1 MRMCIDYLA
10 LNNIT
15 QKDKYPLP
23 QIDELLDNMAG
34 AEFFTKMDLQQGYHQ
49 IRVKPEHVPRTAF
62 QTKFESFQFRVMPF
76 GLCNAPATFQRTMNS
91 LLEGCREYA
100 EVYIDDIV
108 VHSRTLVEHLEHL
121 REVLSRLRQAKL
133 FAKKK
138 KCSFGQREIEFCGYL
153 VNREWIKSHQDKVVA
168 IKEWATPRNA
178 KNVRSFLGL
187 AGFYQTFVKNFAET
201 AASLT
206 SLLK

>member
-1 MRMCIDYLA
+1 MRMCIEYHE

-15 QKDKYPLP
+15 QKDTYPLP
-23 QIDELLDNMAG
+23 RTDKLLDNMAG
-34 AEFFTKMDLQQGYHQ
+34 AEYFTKLELQQGYHQ

-76 GLCNAPATFQRTMNS
+76 GLCNAPATFQRTINS

-100 EVYIDDIV
+100 EVYIDDIA

-121 REVLSRLRQAKL
+121 REILSRLRQAKF

-138 KCSFGQREIEFCGYL
+138 KCFFGQREIEFL
-153 VNREWIKSHQDKVVA
+153 D
-168 IKEWATPRNA
+168 T
-178 KNVRSFLGL
+178 L
-187 AGFYQTFVKNFAET
+187 
-201 AASLT
+201 
-206 SLLK
+206 